1 MKKICDVFHNAAKYI
16 SVLEK
21 LTRLRNKK
29 KKDKPWFNKS
39 FKTARTKIPLGKE
52 NSQ

>member
-1 MKKICDVFHNAAKYI
+1 MKKICDVFHNAGKYL

-21 LTRLRNKK
+21 LTRLRIN

>member
-1 MKKICDVFHNAAKYI
+1 MKKICDVFHNAAKYL

-21 LTRLRNKK
+21 LTRLRNK

-52 NSQ
+52 NAQ

>member
-1 MKKICDVFHNAAKYI
+1 MKKICDVFHNAAKYL

-21 LTRLRNKK
+21 LTRLRNK